1 MNKGKTEVLVEKIE
15 QFISKYYK
23 DRLLRGVL
31 YSIALLVAAYL
42 SVVLLEHFG
51 QFNVG
56 VRTFLF
62 WTFLV
67 LAIGVLVKFIAI
79 PAFHILR
86 ISQTITQEKASE
98 LIGEHFGEIKDKL
111 TNTLQLRAMRDEA
124 NELERALIEASLG
137 ARSRELEHV
146 PFTEAIDL
154 DQNRRYLKYA
164 LPPILIVLV
173 LLFAAPSLLKNSTG
187 RLLEHRT
194 LFAPKAPFEFEIMN
208 DKMSVAEMGDFEL
221 KIKMSGDAVPSHVY
235 LKVGEIRVRAIRSS
249 NTEHTHVFR
258 KVAETLEFTLEADGF
273 TGGPYELSTLPSP
286 SITQFEVHLEYP
298 LYLNMEDRSTQN
310 VGDLSIPTGTKVSW
324 SIHSKNTDHIQI
336 VFGDS
341 SVTELDLRGD
351 LATYQDR
358 YLSSSSYSILPSNQ
372 YMTGEAIT
380 EYRIQVIPDL
390 YPGISVEERHDTTT
404 TKRTYFHGIIE
415 DDHGLKDLY
424 FQYRSTNSSTSDS
437 GSISPGRIRID
448 LPPGRTLHEIYY
460 AWEISDLDISPGDE
474 IVYYFEIWDN
484 DGVNGSKSTKT
495 PLRTY
500 RAPSLDELIA
510 KREEQSEKIEDDLEK
525 SIKEAQELQREIERL
540 NKDLLEK
547 KDIDWQDKQ
556 RIESILNKQKDL
568 QQQVQDIQKENR
580 SKNLEQNE
588 FRTPNEDLLEKQMR
602 LEELFDELMSDE
614 MKELYEELQKLME
627 EMNKDQL
634 QEKLEEIQL
643 SDEDIEKE
651 LDRTLEIFKQLEFE
665 MKAEDLT
672 QKLEELA
679 KKQEA
684 LSEESLENRSDKK
697 DLEQKQEELK
707 EGFEDVK
714 KELKE
719 LEEMNKELESPNDI
733 PEMQKNMDQVDQE
746 MQKSGEQ
753 LEKENNKK
761 ASESQKS
768 ASEEMEQMAMKMQS
782 MMSSGQQQQMQEDLD
797 ALRALLENLI
807 ELSFDQEALMGELEE
822 LGTKDPKHVDVGQEQ
837 KKLKD
842 DAKVVEDSLFALSK
856 RIPQLS
862 STINKEISS
871 VNHNMDKA
879 VDLINE
885 SFSSNR
891 NRPKALE
898 RQQYVMT
905 SLNDLALLLDEAMQ
919 QMQKSMANKMPGTGN
934 CEKPGGAGSK
944 PSMSK
949 MKGMQEQ
956 LSKQLEEMQKAKGK
970 GEGKTPGSG
979 GQGMSKQLAQMAAQ
993 QAAIRKEMQK
1003 MAQSL
1008 NEGGK
1013 GAGKGLNEV
1022 AEQMEE
1028 IEKDIVNRQIDQETL
1043 NRQKDIMVRLL
1054 ESEKA
1059 EREREMDQ
1067 KRRSTE
1073 AREKESDAPEKYF
1086 EYNRSKDQEAE
1097 LLRTIPPALRPYYKQ
1112 RVNEYFSKFGRH

>member
-1 MNKGKTEVLVEKIE
+1 MNKKRPDLLVQKIE
-15 QFISKYYK
+15 RFISKYYK
-23 DRLLRGVL
+23 DKLLRGAL
-31 YSIALLVAAYL
+31 YSIALLLLAFLTVT
-42 SVVLLEHFG
+42 LLEHYG
-51 QFNVG
+51 QFDVL
-56 VRTFLF
+56 VRTVLF
-62 WTFLV
+62 WSFLAA
-67 LAIGVLVKFIAI
+67 AIGILIHFIVVPSI
-79 PAFHILR
+79 YLLR
-86 ISQTITQEKASE
+86 VGKTISREKASKI
-98 LIGEHFGEIKDKL
+98 IGEHFDEIKDKL

-124 NELERALIEASLG
+124 NGLEHALIDASLNARSQELEN
-137 ARSRELEHV
+137 V
-146 PFTEAIDL
+146 QFTEAIDL
-154 DQNRRYLKYA
+154 NRNRRYLKYA
-164 LPPILIVLV
+164 LPPILVVLV
-173 LLFAAPSLLKNSTG
+173 LLFAAPSLLKNSTE

-194 LFAPKAPFEFEIMN
+194 LFLPKAPFEFEILN
-208 DKMSVAEMGDFEL
+208 DKMTVAELGDFEL
-221 KIKMSGDAVPSHVY
+221 RIKMNGEAVPSHVY
-235 LKVGEIRVRAIRSS
+235 LKVGETRIRTIRSS
-249 NTEHTHVFR
+249 NTEHAHVFR
-258 KVAETLEFTLEADGF
+258 KVAGTTTFTLEADGF
-273 TGGPYELSTLPSP
+273 VSVPYELTTLPSP
-286 SITQFEVHLEYP
+286 TLTQFEVLLKYP
-298 LYLNMEDRSTQN
+298 SYLNMENKSTQN
-310 VGDLSIPTGTKVSW
+310 VGDMSIPAGTKVTW
-324 SIHSKNTDHIQI
+324 SIHSRNADRIQM

-341 SVTELDLRGD
+341 SVQELGLRGD
-351 LATYQDR
+351 IAAYQDR
-358 YLSSSSYSILPSNQ
+358 FLSSNSYSILPSNE
-372 YMTGEAIT
+372 YMTGEAIA

-390 YPGISVEERHDTTT
+390 FPGISIEERRDTTT
-404 TKRTYFHGIIE
+404 SKRTYFHGMVE
-415 DDHGLKDLY
+415 DDHGLQDL
-424 FQYRSTNSSTSDS
+424 FFHFRITNSSESDS
-437 GSISPGRIRID
+437 GSITPGRVRIE
-448 LPPGRTLHEIYY
+448 LPARRTLHEFYY
-460 AWEISDLDISPGDE
+460 AWEVSDLNVSPGDE

-484 DGVNGSKSTKT
+484 DGVNGSKSTKS

-500 RAPSLDELIA
+500 RAPSLDELAA
-510 KREEQSEKIEDDLEK
+510 KSKEQSKKIEDDLEK
-525 SIKEAQELQREIERL
+525 SIKAAKDLQKDIEKL

-547 KDIDWQDKQ
+547 KDLDWQDKQ
-556 RIESILNKQKDL
+556 RIENVLNKQKEL

-580 SKNLEQNE
+580 SKNMEQNE

-614 MKELYEELQKLME
+614 MKELYDELQKLME
-627 EMNKDQL
+627 ELNKDEI
-634 QEKLEEIQL
+634 QEKLEDIQL

-665 MKAEDLT
+665 MKAEDLA

-679 KKQEA
+679 KKQED
-684 LSEESLENRSDKK
+684 LSEESLDNKSDKN
-697 DLEQKQEELK
+697 DLEQKQEEIKK
-707 EGFEDVK
+707 EFEEVK
-714 KELKE
+714 KELEE
-719 LEEMNKELESPNDI
+719 LEKMNEDLENPNDM
-733 PEMQKNMDQVDQE
+733 PEMEKGEERVDQE
-746 MQKSGEQ
+746 MEKSSEQ
-753 LEKENNKK
+753 LKKDNKKK

-768 ASEEMEQMAMKMQS
+768 ASEQMEQMAMQMQS
-782 MMSSGQQQQMQEDLD
+782 MMSSGQKQMEEDLD

-807 ELSFDQEALMGELEE
+807 ELSFDQEALMGELED
-822 LGTKDPKHVDVGQEQ
+822 LGPKDPKHVDIGQEQ

-842 DAKVVEDSLFALSK
+842 DARVVEDSLFALSK

-879 VDLINE
+879 VELINE

-919 QMQKSMANKMPGTGN
+919 QMQKSMASKMAGTGN

-956 LSKQLEEMQKAKGK
+956 LSKQLGEMQKAKGK
-970 GEGKTPGSG
+970 GEGKTPGS

-1013 GAGKGLNEV
+1013 GAGKGLNEI

-1028 IEKDIVNRQIDQETL
+1028 VEKDIVNKKITQETL
-1043 NRQKDIMVRLL
+1043 DRQKDIMVRLL

-1073 AREKESDAPEKYF
+1073 AREKEMDDPGKYF

-1097 LLRTIPPALRPYYKQ
+1097 MLRTIPPALRPYYKQ
-1112 RVNEYFSKFGRH
+1112 RVNEYFSKFGGL